1 MQNTSFEMQSPTLR
15 QSVLS
20 FIDKRIFLS
29 MLLVKFQLKNYG
41 FFWNKIKLSNMYEEE
56 NSNIFFN
63 SLDKS
68 REGW

>member
-29 MLLVKFQLKNYG
+29 MLLEKFQLKNYG
-41 FFWNKIKLSNMYEEE
+41 IFWNKIKLSNMYEKQ
-56 NSNIFFN
+56 NSNFFFN

-68 REGW
+68 REG

>member
-68 REGW
+68 REG

>member
-1 MQNTSFEMQSPTLR
+1 MQNTSFEMHSPTLR

-29 MLLVKFQLKNYG
+29 MLLEKFQLKNYG
-41 FFWNKIKLSNMYEEE
+41 IFWNKIKLSNMYEEE

-68 REGW
+68 REG